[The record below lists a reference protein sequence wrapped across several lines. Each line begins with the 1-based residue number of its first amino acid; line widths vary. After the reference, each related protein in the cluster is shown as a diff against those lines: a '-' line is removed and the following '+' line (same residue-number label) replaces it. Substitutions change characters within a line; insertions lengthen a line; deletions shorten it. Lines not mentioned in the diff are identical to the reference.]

1 MTILDTLDA
10 LIEPSLW
17 LGLIAMVWMISD
29 VIFLNR

>member
-1 MTILDTLDA
+1 MTISDTLDA